1 MKYFLKIDG
10 KSVHLR
16 QGDMDGACTV
26 YSLMMGLIS
35 IGAIKRDDVENV
47 DKKYGRTSKG
57 RLIHEFLKKVP
68 EPGNKYQETV
78 LLSSGYTL
86 SDIQEKLRKSFNRV
100 VDTDYRS
107 SLEEKD
113 DEQYLNKH
121 ELEEF
126 IAGEIYEDRP
136 VEICYNYRGKS
147 AFGHAVLVVGYE
159 EDGNGTL
166 IRFFCL
172 DPGEEKPKGNKKYN
186 AVIDLYHNG
195 KRIQYC
201 IAIDEHPV
209 LIHSA
214 MSIYER

>member
-1 MKYFLKIDG
+1 MKHFLKIDG

-121 ELEEF
+121 
-126 IAGEIYEDRP
+126 
-136 VEICYNYRGKS
+136 
-147 AFGHAVLVVGYE
+147 
-159 EDGNGTL
+159 
-166 IRFFCL
+166 
-172 DPGEEKPKGNKKYN
+172 
-186 AVIDLYHNG
+186 DL
-195 KRIQYC
+195 
-201 IAIDEHPV
+201 
-209 LIHSA
+209 
-214 MSIYER
+214 